1 MAICGHQ
8 SGGEQRMRYPHVLSL
23 LDVRGDMLIVA
34 SEGPDQN
41 PHTLSKE
48 LWGLRLLIRPK
59 GLRGRDPDHP
69 PMTGKSRKHV
79 LA

>member
-23 LDVRGDMLIVA
+23 LDVGGDMRI
-34 SEGPDQN
+34 DQN